1 MKADKDS
8 QNGVVLGSVSSSFFV
23 NTLNIDTCFIRGIIH
38 LIDEGDTEKAKAYLV
53 GMLRIAQGDLSFDF
67 TTPEWQESG
76 DDTSLDKMWQRSAT
90 IARRSV
96 IKTFV
101 EDMEYGRFS
110 VDKKD
115 DSLPILNSPL
125 PMKRRKKKITNAMCY
140 NWLKTR
146 KTSVAKVIKDNYE
159 IGWVENVT
167 YLIRRI
173 GMVDLLLG

>member
-8 QNGVVLGSVSSSFFV
+8 QNGIVLGSVSSSFFV

-76 DDTSLDKMWQRSAT
+76 NDTSLDKMWQRSAT

-115 DSLPILNSPL
+115 DSLPF
-125 PMKRRKKKITNAMCY
+125 
-140 NWLKTR
+140 
-146 KTSVAKVIKDNYE
+146 
-159 IGWVENVT
+159 
-167 YLIRRI
+167 
-173 GMVDLLLG
+173 